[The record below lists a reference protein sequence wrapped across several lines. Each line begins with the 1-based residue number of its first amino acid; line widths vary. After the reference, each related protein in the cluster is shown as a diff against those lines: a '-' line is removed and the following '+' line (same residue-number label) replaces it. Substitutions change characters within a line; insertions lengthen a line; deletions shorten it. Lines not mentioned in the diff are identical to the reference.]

1 MNISVMIDIAIVLA
15 LAIFAALGWKRGL
28 IRSLL
33 GLTVVAVAVILSTQI
48 SKTMAP
54 KLIDQYLRPA
64 TYAAIEKRAEE
75 ISRGEAAS
83 SIEEM
88 RWNLERVLDAIPSS
102 FIREQARGALDDVLP
117 LGEPLG
123 GALLTP
129 LEELGRD
136 MADAVLDTVV
146 RDVVQSV
153 LCAILFAA
161 ISFLLRAAAKVL
173 RIAEKLPGIRQLN
186 ELSGALV
193 GAAKGLI
200 LICLAVWVLRQTGV
214 MTQEIAEGSVALGFL
229 PAWIT
234 GIGK

>member
-15 LAIFAALGWKRGL
+15 LAVFAALGWKRGL

-83 SIEEM
+83 TVEEM

-102 FIREQARGALDDVLP
+102 FIRQQARDALDDVLP

-123 GALLTP
+123 GALLAP

-136 MADAVLDTVV
+136 MADQVLNTVV

-200 LICLAVWVLRQTGV
+200 LICLTVWVLRQTGV